1 MKRIAVSA
9 MAVTVV
15 TIVAG
20 TSADANRQR
29 ECRGHRATI
38 VGPNTHFIAKGHRRV
53 IVGTSHRDV
62 IVGTGRPEWIV
73 GARGRDVICA
83 GGGGDY
89 LFVGAENRHE
99 EATQLDGGPGADRIA
114 GSFGGDQIFGGS
126 GDDGIDGWFDGDQIV
141 AGSGDDF
148 IRGQS
153 GADRIQTGSG
163 NDHVEA
169 SSGRDIVSGGP
180 GDDNISTGPGDDTAF
195 GEDGADDIHLLWND
209 DRGFGGPG
217 KDVLGGGPGQDLC
230 VGGPD
235 ADFMTGCEENR
246 HLHRTG
252 RATAAE
258 SAAIPKQY
266 AHQDHA
272 KRLRLRPFA
281 REPAFRR
288 LKRFLHRLQ
297 RMTTIDSPE
306 DTKRQLHRSS
316 SLTRRVGKVV
326 DGRYE
331 KRRRHGTR
339 VKAVFLQSVERYR
352 FRLVTAA
359 ISDEIDRLR
368 WTARG

>member
-1 MKRIAVSA
+1 MTNTITGRSSSSKRSVIDKTLSRANTVGPGESEPAPPMKRIAVSA
-9 MAVTVV
+9 MAVTVA

-29 ECRGHRATI
+29 ECLRLTGPRSWARTPISSRRG
-38 VGPNTHFIAKGHRRV
+38 IARV

-114 GSFGGDQIFGGS
+114 GSFGGDQILAAPGTTA
-126 GDDGIDGWFDGDQIV
+126 IDGWFDGDQIV

-195 GEDGADDIHLLWND
+195 GEEGADDIHLLWND
-209 DRGFGGPG
+209 DRGFGGP
-217 KDVLGGGPGQDLC
+217 
-230 VGGPD
+230 
-235 ADFMTGCEENR
+235 R
-246 HLHRTG
+246 
-252 RATAAE
+252 
-258 SAAIPKQY
+258 
-266 AHQDHA
+266 
-272 KRLRLRPFA
+272 
-281 REPAFRR
+281 
-288 LKRFLHRLQ
+288 
-297 RMTTIDSPE
+297 
-306 DTKRQLHRSS
+306 
-316 SLTRRVGKVV
+316 
-326 DGRYE
+326 
-331 KRRRHGTR
+331 
-339 VKAVFLQSVERYR
+339 
-352 FRLVTAA
+352 
-359 ISDEIDRLR
+359 
-368 WTARG
+368 